1 MRHAIPTVLIATLFA
16 LPAMTAFAVDSD
28 AEGLVVNTTTG
39 TIDCS
44 GRDVDVIASD
54 ARLVFTGKCGDLHF
68 TGDRTTATIESA
80 TLLQVAGAATHLT
93 VKNPL
98 ADILLTGNGGTFRFE
113 SVDDLRINGDGLRVE
128 ATRIGA
134 VTLAG
139 SRNEV
144 QWSAGSP
151 TVHDLGN
158 GNILRQRP

>member
-1 MRHAIPTVLIATLFA
+1 MRHATSTVLIAALFA
-16 LPAMTAFAVDSD
+16 LPAMTAIASDSE
-28 AEGLVVNTTTG
+28 AEGLVVNTATG

-54 ARLVFTGKCGDLHF
+54 ARLVFTGQCGHLHF

-80 TLLQVAGAATHLT
+80 TLLQVVGAAMHLDI
-93 VKNPL
+93 KSPL
-98 ADILLTGNGGTFRFE
+98 SDVLLTGNGGTFKFE
-113 SVDDLRINGDGLRVE
+113 SVDDLRVNGDGLRVE
-128 ATRIGA
+128 AARIGA

-151 TVHDLGN
+151 AVHDIGN